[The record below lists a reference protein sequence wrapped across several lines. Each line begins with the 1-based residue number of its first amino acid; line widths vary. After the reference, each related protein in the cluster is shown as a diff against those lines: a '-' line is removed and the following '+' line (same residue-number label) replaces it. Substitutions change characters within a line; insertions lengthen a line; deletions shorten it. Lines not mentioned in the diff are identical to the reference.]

1 MIIYKR
7 TPIEIQMKNIMLLDD
22 ITGGVVYVDKAT
34 YDQAILLFSRFDG
47 DIRRILKSIESN
59 KTAGYESIAGF
70 KETLEMMMDTMPEP
84 LNAVAPFLLYCA
96 NNKGI
101 EWNKDDREFAYG
113 ALHQLSQL
121 LDFNAITLVP
131 AEVRSMI
138 TISTVILK
146 QYKNAWNDLT
156 AMLDE
161 RVVRI
166 PTAAWEQFQ
175 NNIVGLEKK
184 VSELEEK
191 VKEGSIVQVVTPQ
204 YQQSIQQVQPVQQAQ
219 PVQPMSQTIQ
229 TPKKEES
236 EEDIMAKILAKA
248 KADADAKNAA
258 RREQE
263 KKSGTVSST
272 KNTQSSNIIRD
283 PVKRDSL
290 LEDKVEVE
298 RREMNAVLDE
308 FDV

>member
-1 MIIYKR
+1 MIIYKKA
-7 TPIEIQMKNIMLLDD
+7 PIEIQMKNIMLLDDD

-47 DIRRILKSIESN
+47 DIRRILKSVESN
-59 KTAGYESIAGF
+59 KTSGYESIAGF
-70 KETLEMMMDTMPEP
+70 KETLEVMMNTMPEP
-84 LNAVAPFLLYCA
+84 LNAIAPFLLYCA

-101 EWNKDDREFAYG
+101 EWDKNDREFAYG

-131 AEVRSMI
+131 AEVRNMI

-156 AMLDE
+156 MMLDE
-161 RVVRI
+161 KVVRI

-175 NNIVGLEKK
+175 TNIVGLEKK
-184 VSELEEK
+184 VGELEEK
-191 VKEGSIVQVVTPQ
+191 VREGSLTQTVTPQ
-204 YQQSIQQVQPVQQAQ
+204 YQQPIQSVQQKQSTQPFVQPAQ
-219 PVQPMSQTIQ
+219 TL
-229 TPKKEES
+229 KKEES

-248 KADADAKNAA
+248 QADADSKNAA

-263 KKSGTVSST
+263 N
-272 KNTQSSNIIRD
+272 KNSNNTGSVKNIQSSNITQT